1 MTVTKH
7 RPTNSLGNARTWACY
22 YYTVGCIQSGAEFR
36 LESVL
41 RSQDDLYYLEQAA
54 KVQVLAMST
63 GAPLALVDEDVCKS
77 VKTFG
82 SIFAQQG

>member
-1 MTVTKH
+1 M
-7 RPTNSLGNARTWACY
+7 PGP
-22 YYTVGCIQSGAEFR
+22 GCIQKV
-36 LESVL
+36 VL
-41 RSQDDLYYLEQAA
+41 GFGLNFGPNRSQDDLYYLEQAA

-82 SIFAQQG
+82 SIVAQGFS